1 MSIPTPTPRAKR
13 VNEIFDFSAGHGLEI
28 GPLHQPLIPRDAA
41 EVAYLDLY
49 DRDRLYESYAEQSRV
64 NHDTIPEIDY
74 PMWDGTRMRTLEE
87 AAKDGAPFDWA
98 LASHVVEHVPDL
110 VGWLAQVEAVVVPD
124 GALVLVVP
132 DRRYTFDA
140 HRPPTTMGQILQA
153 HETGDTTPSVRAV
166 FDHHRSAVNHDPKRL
181 HHRGPSEAETCIHDL
196 GYTTAQVERA
206 RRGEYV
212 DCHVWTY
219 TDRSFPE
226 IIAELRRLGLTGWSV
241 ESLLPVPEND
251 IEFYVVLRRGLSPDL
266 PAVPAIPDWVEQGI
280 ELRDEVAKL
289 REVVADQRRRLE
301 SQRKQ
306 LAGQRAEIDDLRGSK
321 RWKLATALAAP
332 LDRWR
337 DRRSEE

>member
-1 MSIPTPTPRAKR
+1 MSIPTTTPRARR
-13 VNEIFDFSAGHGLEI
+13 VAEIFDFSAGRGLEI
-28 GPLHQPLIPRDAA
+28 GPLHKPLVPRDAA
-41 EVAYLDLY
+41 DVSYLDLY
-49 DRDRLYESYAEQSRV
+49 DRDRLYETNTDNPNVTREA
-64 NHDTIPEIDY
+64 IPEIDH
-74 PMWDGTRMRTLEE
+74 PMWDGTRMRTLAE
-87 AAKDGAPFDWA
+87 AAEAAAPFDWA

-110 VGWLAQVEAVVVPD
+110 VGWLGQVEAVIAPD

-153 HETGDTTPSVRAV
+153 HDAGDTIPSVRAV
-166 FDHHRSAVNHDPKRL
+166 FDHHRSAVTHDPKRL
-181 HHRGPSEAETCIHDL
+181 HHRGPSDAETCIHDL
-196 GYTTAQVERA
+196 GHTTSQVERA

-212 DCHVWTY
+212 DCHVWTF

-251 IEFYVVLRRGLSPDL
+251 IEFYVVLRRGLAPELPSV
-266 PAVPAIPDWVEQGI
+266 PAVPDWVEQGL
-280 ELRDEVAKL
+280 ELRDEVARL

-337 DRRSEE
+337 DRRSGE

>member
-1 MSIPTPTPRAKR
+1 MSIPTPTPRARR
-13 VNEIFDFSAGHGLEI
+13 VNEIFDFSAGRGLEI
-28 GPLHQPLIPRDAA
+28 GPLHQPLVPRDAA
-41 EVAYLDLY
+41 KVSYLDLY
-49 DRDRLYESYAEQSRV
+49 DRDRLYASYAEHSQV

-74 PMWDGTRMRTLEE
+74 PMWDGTRMRTLDE
-87 AAKDGAPFDWA
+87 AAKEGAPFDWA

-110 VGWLAQVEAVVVPD
+110 IGWLGQVEAVTAPD

-140 HRPPTTMGQILQA
+140 HRPPTTIGQILQA
-153 HETGDTTPSVRAV
+153 YEAGDTTPSVRAV
-166 FDHHRSAVNHDPKRL
+166 YDHHRCAVNGDAKRL
-181 HHRGPSEAETCIHDL
+181 HRHGPSEAETCVHDL
-196 GYTTAQVERA
+196 GYTRTQLERA

-241 ESLLPVPEND
+241 ENLLPVPDDD
-251 IEFYVVLRRGLSPDL
+251 IEFYVVLRRGLSPEL
-266 PAVPAIPDWVEQGI
+266 PEAPAIPDWVEHGL
-280 ELRDEVAKL
+280 ELREEVARL
-289 REVVADQRRRLE
+289 REVVADQRRRLG

-306 LAGQRAEIDDLRGSK
+306 LAAQRDEIDALRGSK

-332 LDRWR
+332 LDKWR
-337 DRRSEE
+337 DRGSDE

>member
-1 MSIPTPTPRAKR
+1 MSIPTPTPRARR
-13 VNEIFDFSAGHGLEI
+13 VAEIFDFSAGRGLEI
-28 GPLHQPLIPRDAA
+28 GPLHMPLVPRDAA
-41 EVAYLDLY
+41 DVAYLDLY
-49 DRDRLYESYAEQSRV
+49 DRDRLYETHQINPNISR
-64 NHDTIPEIDY
+64 DSIPEIDY

-87 AAKDGAPFDWA
+87 AAKEGAPFDWA

-110 VGWLAQVEAVVVPD
+110 VGWLGQVESVIAPD

-153 HETGDTTPSVRAV
+153 HEDRHTVPSVRAV
-166 FDHHRSAVNHDPKRL
+166 YDHHRSAVVADPKRL
-181 HHRGPSEAETCIHDL
+181 HQRGPSEAETCVHDL
-196 GYTTAQVERA
+196 GYTRSQVERA
-206 RRGEYV
+206 RQGEYV

-241 ESLLPVPEND
+241 ETLLPVQGND
-251 IEFYVVLRRGLSPDL
+251 IEFYVVLRRGLSHDL
-266 PAVPAIPDWVEQGI
+266 PATPALPDWVEQGL
-280 ELRDEVAKL
+280 ELREEVIRL
-289 REVVADQRRRLE
+289 REVVADQRCRLG

-306 LAGQRAEIDDLRGSK
+306 LAGQRAAMDDLRGSK

-337 DRRSEE
+337 DRRADG

>member
-1 MSIPTPTPRAKR
+1 MSIPTPTPRARR
-13 VNEIFDFSAGHGLEI
+13 VAEIFDFTTGRGLEI
-28 GPLHQPLIPRDAA
+28 GPLHMPLIPRSAA
-41 EVAYLDLY
+41 DVSYLDLY
-49 DRDRLYESYAEQSRV
+49 DRDRLYETNKV
-64 NHDTIPEIDY
+64 NPHITHETIPDIDY
-74 PMWDGTRMRTLEE
+74 PMWDGNRMRTLEE
-87 AAKDGAPFDWA
+87 AAKEGAPFDWA

-110 VGWLAQVEAVVVPD
+110 IGWLGQVEAVVAPE

-140 HRPPTTMGQILQA
+140 HRPPTTMGQILHA
-153 HETGDTTPSVRAV
+153 HDTGDVVPSVRAV
-166 FDHHRSAVNHDPKRL
+166 FDHHRSAVNADPKRL
-181 HHRGPSEAETCIHDL
+181 HHRGPSEAETCVHDL
-196 GYTTAQVERA
+196 GYTKDQVERA

-241 ESLLPVPEND
+241 ETILPVPDND

-266 PAVPAIPDWVEQGI
+266 PETPGLPDWVEHGL
-280 ELRDEVAKL
+280 ELRDEVARL
-289 REVVADQRRRLE
+289 RDLVADQRRRLE

-306 LAGQRAEIDDLRGSK
+306 LAGQRTEIDDLRGSK

-337 DRRSEE
+337 DRRSGD

>member
-1 MSIPTPTPRAKR
+1 MSIPTPTPRAGR
-13 VNEIFDFSAGHGLEI
+13 VNEIFDFSAGCGLEI
-28 GPLHQPLIPRDAA
+28 GPLHRPLVPRDAA
-41 EVAYLDLY
+41 EVSYLDLY
-49 DRDRLYESYAEQSRV
+49 DRDRLYETNTDNPNVTREA
-64 NHDTIPEIDY
+64 IPEIDY
-74 PMWDGTRMRTLEE
+74 PMWDGTRMRTLDE
-87 AAKDGAPFDWA
+87 AAEGGAPFDWV

-110 VGWLAQVEAVVVPD
+110 IGWLGQVEAVTAPD

-140 HRPPTTMGQILQA
+140 HRPPTTVGQILQA
-153 HETGDTTPSVRAV
+153 YEAGDTTPSVRAV
-166 FDHHRSAVNHDPKRL
+166 YDHHRSAVNGDPKRL
-181 HHRGPSEAETCIHDL
+181 HRHGPSEAETCVHDL
-196 GYTTAQVERA
+196 GYTRTQLERA

-226 IIAELRRLGLTGWSV
+226 IIAELRRLGLTGWAV

-266 PAVPAIPDWVEQGI
+266 PAAPAIPDWVEQGT
-280 ELRDEVAKL
+280 ELREEVARL
-289 REVVADQRRRLE
+289 REVVADQRQRLG

-306 LAGQRAEIDDLRGSK
+306 LAGRRAEIDAMRGSK

-337 DRRSEE
+337 DRGSDE